1 MIGRL
6 RITGDWCGGPEE
18 FPGPCRGVG
27 PVRARTAKVA
37 KSVRAI
43 YVAGRALKTTL
54 YAGRVAFV
62 LGIET
67 SCDETAAAV
76 VDEHFHVLSSVV
88 ESSIDQHRAFGG
100 VVPELAGRAHV
111 LTIGPVIRRALEGA
125 DLDPTAPVLEGV
137 AVTSG
142 PGLIGSLLVGLST
155 AKALSLAWD
164 VPFIGVNHLE
174 GHLFAPLL
182 ESRDLQWPLM
192 TLLVSGGHSLI
203 VLQRGPGEHE
213 VLGETIDDAAGE
225 AYDKV
230 ARWLGLGYP
239 GGPEIDR
246 LAKEGSPDALKLPV
260 SMISEDLDLSFSGL
274 KTAVVRATE
283 LHREI
288 ALADVAASFQ
298 SALSEQLL
306 RKLRQALERYEVR
319 GVALAGG
326 VGANSALRAGVTQ
339 LAKEFGVVCHL
350 PTTAMCTDN
359 AAMIAAA
366 GLYRLRASGASELN
380 LSALPNWRLAD
391 VS

>member
-1 MIGRL
+1 
-6 RITGDWCGGPEE
+6 
-18 FPGPCRGVG
+18 
-27 PVRARTAKVA
+27 VA
-37 KSVRAI
+37 
-43 YVAGRALKTTL
+43 L
-54 YAGRVAFV
+54 V

-76 VDEHFHVLSSVV
+76 IDENFHVHSSVV
-88 ESSIDQHRAFGG
+88 ESSIEQHQAFGG

-111 LTIGPVIRRALEGA
+111 TTIAPVVRRALVEAGL
-125 DLDPTAPVLEGV
+125 DLTAPSLTGV

-155 AKALSLAWD
+155 AKALAMAWD
-164 VPFIGVNHLE
+164 LPYVGVNHLE

-182 ESRDLQWPLM
+182 EARDLEWPLM

-203 VLQRGPGEHE
+203 VFQRGPGEHE

-246 LAKEGSPDALKLPV
+246 LAGEGSPTALMLPV
-260 SMISEDLDLSFSGL
+260 SMIGDDYDLSFSGL
-274 KTAVVRATE
+274 KTAVVRATQAHHE
-283 LHREI
+283 V

-298 SALSEQLL
+298 AALSEQLL
-306 RKLRQALERYEVR
+306 RKLRSSLEHYEVR

-326 VGANSALRAGVTQ
+326 VAANSALRSGVAK
-339 LAKEFGVVCHL
+339 LASEFGLVAHL
-350 PTTAMCTDN
+350 PTMAMCTDN

-366 GLYRLRASGASELN
+366 GLYRLGCGEASEFN
-380 LSALPNWRLAD
+380 LSARPNWHLTD

>member
-1 MIGRL
+1 
-6 RITGDWCGGPEE
+6 
-18 FPGPCRGVG
+18 
-27 PVRARTAKVA
+27 VA
-37 KSVRAI
+37 
-43 YVAGRALKTTL
+43 L
-54 YAGRVAFV
+54 V

-76 VDEHFHVLSSVV
+76 IDENYHVHSSVV
-88 ESSIDQHRAFGG
+88 ESSIEQHQAFGG

-111 LTIGPVIRRALEGA
+111 TTIAPVVRRALLDAG
-125 DLDPTAPVLEGV
+125 LDPTTPSLTGV

-155 AKALSLAWD
+155 AKALALAWE
-164 VPFIGVNHLE
+164 VPFVGVNHLE

-182 ESRDLQWPLM
+182 EARDLEWPLM

-203 VLQRGPGEHE
+203 VFQRGPGEHE

-246 LAKEGSPDALKLPV
+246 LASEGSPKALKLPV
-260 SMISEDLDLSFSGL
+260 SMVGDDYDLSFSGL
-274 KTAVVRATE
+274 KTAVVRATQAHHE
-283 LHREI
+283 V

-298 SALSEQLL
+298 AALTEQLL
-306 RKLRQALERYEVR
+306 RKLRSSLEHYDVK

-326 VGANSALRAGVTQ
+326 VAANSALRTGMAT
-339 LAKEFGVVCHL
+339 LASEFGLVAHL
-350 PTTAMCTDN
+350 PTMAMCTDN

-366 GLYRLRASGASELN
+366 GIYRLGHGESSEFT
-380 LSALPNWRLAD
+380 LSARPNWHLAD

>member
-1 MIGRL
+1 MA
-6 RITGDWCGGPEE
+6 TP
-18 FPGPCRGVG
+18 
-27 PVRARTAKVA
+27 
-37 KSVRAI
+37 
-43 YVAGRALKTTL
+43 
-54 YAGRVAFV
+54 YAGLVTLV

-76 VDEHFHVLSSVV
+76 VDENFRVLSSVV
-88 ESSIDQHRAFGG
+88 ESSIDEHRAFGG

-111 LTIGPVIRRALEGA
+111 TTIGPVVRRALDDAG
-125 DLDPTAPVLEGV
+125 LDPRDPAIDGL

-155 AKALSLAWD
+155 TKALSLAWGLPY
-164 VPFIGVNHLE
+164 VGVNHLE

-182 ESRDLQWPLM
+182 EARDLEWPLM

-203 VLQRGPGEHE
+203 VLQRGPGQHE

-246 LAKEGSPDALKLPV
+246 LAQAGSSDALKLPT
-260 SMISEDLDLSFSGL
+260 SMTGDNYDLSFSGL

-283 LHREI
+283 VHREI
-288 ALADVAASFQ
+288 SLEDVAASFQ
-298 SALSEQLL
+298 SALCEQLL
-306 RKLRQALERYEVR
+306 RKLRHSLERYEVR

-326 VGANSALRAGVTQ
+326 VAANSALRAGVAQ
-339 LAKEFGVVCHL
+339 LAAEFALVCHV
-350 PTTAMCTDN
+350 PSMAMCTDN

-366 GLYRLRASGASELN
+366 GLYRLSTGAPSHLN
-380 LSALPNWRLAD
+380 LSARPNWHLTD
-391 VS
+391 VT

>member
-1 MIGRL
+1 MR
-6 RITGDWCGGPEE
+6 
-18 FPGPCRGVG
+18 
-27 PVRARTAKVA
+27 
-37 KSVRAI
+37 
-43 YVAGRALKTTL
+43 L
-54 YAGRVAFV
+54 YAGTVALV

-76 VDEHFHVLSSVV
+76 VDEEFHIHSSVV
-88 ESSIDQHRAFGG
+88 ESSINLHRAFGG

-111 LTIGPVIRRALEGA
+111 ATIAPVVRRALEDAG
-125 DLDPTAPVLEGV
+125 LDSSAPALTGI

-155 AKALSLAWD
+155 AKALALAWD
-164 VPFIGVNHLE
+164 LPFVGVNHLE

-182 ESRDLQWPLM
+182 ETNELAWPVM

-203 VLQRGPGEHE
+203 VLQRGPGQHE

-230 ARWLGLGYP
+230 ARWLGLAYP

-246 LAKEGSPDALKLPV
+246 LAQEGSPDALTLPV
-260 SMISEDLDLSFSGL
+260 SMIGEDFDLSFSGL
-274 KTAVVRATE
+274 KTAVVRATQ
-283 LHREI
+283 LRPDV
-288 ALADVAASFQ
+288 AVADVAASFQ
-298 SALSEQLL
+298 GALCEQLL
-306 RKLRQALERYEVR
+306 RKLRQALERYEVE

-326 VGANSALRAGVTQ
+326 VAANSMLRGGVRQ
-339 LAKEFGVVCHL
+339 LAREFGLVAHL
-350 PTTAMCTDN
+350 PTLAMCTDN

-366 GLYRLRASGASELN
+366 GLYRLATSGPSELD
-380 LSALPNWRLAD
+380 LSARPNWRLAE

>member
-1 MIGRL
+1 M
-6 RITGDWCGGPEE
+6 T
-18 FPGPCRGVG
+18 V
-27 PVRARTAKVA
+27 
-37 KSVRAI
+37 
-43 YVAGRALKTTL
+43 
-54 YAGRVAFV
+54 V

-76 VDEHFHVLSSVV
+76 VDEAFHVRSTVI

-111 LTIGPVIRRALEGA
+111 ATIAPVVRRALVDAG
-125 DLDPTAPVLEGV
+125 LDPHRPAIDAI

-142 PGLIGSLLVGLST
+142 PGLIGSLLVGLSA
-155 AKALSLAWD
+155 AKGYALAWG
-164 VPFIGVNHLE
+164 VPFVGVNHLE

-182 ESRDLQWPLM
+182 EQSDLQWPLL
-192 TLLVSGGHSLI
+192 TLLVSGGHSMI
-203 VLQRGPGEHE
+203 VLQDGPGGHQ

-246 LAKEGSPDALKLPV
+246 LAQGGDPRALKLPV
-260 SMISEDLDLSFSGL
+260 SMTGADLDFSFSGL

-283 LHREI
+283 KHRDV

-298 SALSEQLL
+298 AAVAEQLL
-306 RKLRQALERYEVR
+306 RKLRSALQQHEVR

-326 VGANSALRAGVTQ
+326 VAANSALRLGVERLAG
-339 LAKEFGVVCHL
+339 EFGVISHL
-350 PTTAMCTDN
+350 PSMAMCTDN
-359 AAMIAAA
+359 AAMVAAA
-366 GLYRLRASGASELN
+366 GIHRFTSSGASDLT
-380 LSALPNWRLAD
+380 LAARPNWQLAD